1 MKNIYHILRQAVLV
15 LSVLSLVVGS
25 GGAIAQN
32 NWQQQQQQQQQ
43 RQQEENRRQQEQ
55 MRQQQQAQQQQDQM
69 RRQQEQAHLQQQ
81 QAQQQQEQMRRQQEE
96 SRRQSERFQE
106 DNRRREAQVEASR
119 RAMADEQRKREIQ
132 ADASRRAIEENRR
145 RDTVAAQTKN
155 DQEKQRQQLQNAQKA
170 QMAGKPAP
178 AGTPQTIA
186 NRASDR
192 MVFSNGDAK
201 LTRPLTPAEMKR
213 GFTGKVTE
221 DGRALVK
228 FQNRIFAVPAAR
240 LGITPRDTSTS
251 PAALATSWSPQ
262 KQSAI
267 NADIQKLA
275 SGASSGS
282 GTAAKGE
289 PVKVASVPT
298 QSRTDAT
305 RAARS
310 GGRGGG
316 GGGDEEPPANKA
328 QEGSAAAKGIAADAQ
343 FAQKTYGA
351 KFGMDGAFAGRSI
364 DDVAAALR
372 SGAMKPSEVPI
383 DYIVRDGRTII
394 LNTRSSQALEAAG
407 VARSEWNAVNRTGNA
422 AYEGRL
428 TDQLSRNPGGPFS
441 TARRSEGQ

>member
-1 MKNIYHILRQAVLV
+1 MKNIYGILRQTVMV
-15 LSVLSLVVGS
+15 LSVVSLMISS

-43 RQQEENRRQQEQ
+43 QRQQDQ
-55 MRQQQQAQQQQDQM
+55 MRQQQA
-69 RRQQEQAHLQQQ
+69 AQ
-81 QAQQQQEQMRRQQEE
+81 QAQ
-96 SRRQSERFQE
+96 
-106 DNRRREAQVEASR
+106 A
-119 RAMADEQRKREIQ
+119 Q
-132 ADASRRAIEENRR
+132 ADANRRAEEQRQRDAQVQANRR
-145 RDTVAAQTKN
+145 AEEQRQRDAEANRRAFTDRQHKEAFAAQTKN

-178 AGTPQTIA
+178 AGTPQAVA
-186 NRASDR
+186 NHAADR
-192 MVFSNGDAK
+192 MVFSNGVAK

-282 GTAAKGE
+282 GTTAKGE

-298 QSRTDAT
+298 QSRTDAA

-328 QEGSAAAKGIAADAQ
+328 QEGSVAAKGAARSDELSQAAAAADRGGLTA
-343 FAQKTYGA
+343 AGRALQKHGDREGSAFPAAKGNPLSVNQQGQHAVDDILTSPGSTTVTRNHARFGQVTEVRAPDGRGVRYGA
-351 KFGMDGAFAGRSI
+351 DGKFIGFMEPN
-364 DDVAAALR
+364 
-372 SGAMKPSEVPI
+372 K
-383 DYIVRDGRTII
+383 
-394 LNTRSSQALEAAG
+394 
-407 VARSEWNAVNRTGNA
+407 
-422 AYEGRL
+422 
-428 TDQLSRNPGGPFS
+428 
-441 TARRSEGQ
+441 

>member
-32 NWQQQQQQQQQ
+32 NWQQQQQQQQQQ

-106 DNRRREAQVEASR
+106 ENRRREAQAEASR

-132 ADASRRAIEENRR
+132 ADASRRVLEENRR
-145 RDTVAAQTKN
+145 RETVAAQTKN
-155 DQEKQRQQLQNAQKA
+155 DQEKQRQQFQNAQKA

-228 FQNRIFAVPAAR
+228 FQNRVFAVPAAR

-298 QSRTDAT
+298 PSPIDAT

-310 GGRGGG
+310 GGQ
-316 GGGDEEPPANKA
+316 EPPAKTTEGGSVAAKVVNKA
-328 QEGSAAAKGIAADAQ
+328 PDFVVSPGGTAFPVPKGATGPTPVVNPAGNQTGAAFTGGAGGANGQVSTMRIMNPAPAKGNIPGYPNGYIKYENSASPKPQGVDPYSG
-343 FAQKTYGA
+343 KTLPNSQSH
-351 KFGMDGAFAGRSI
+351 F
-364 DDVAAALR
+364 
-372 SGAMKPSEVPI
+372 PI
-383 DYIVRDGRTII
+383 D
-394 LNTRSSQALEAAG
+394 
-407 VARSEWNAVNRTGNA
+407 
-422 AYEGRL
+422 
-428 TDQLSRNPGGPFS
+428 
-441 TARRSEGQ
+441 

>member
-1 MKNIYHILRQAVLV
+1 
-15 LSVLSLVVGS
+15 
-25 GGAIAQN
+25 
-32 NWQQQQQQQQQ
+32 
-43 RQQEENRRQQEQ
+43 
-55 MRQQQQAQQQQDQM
+55 M
-69 RRQQEQAHLQQQ
+69 RRQQEQARLQQQ
-81 QAQQQQEQMRRQQEE
+81 QYQQQQEQARRVQ
-96 SRRQSERFQE
+96 
-106 DNRRREAQVEASR
+106 D
-119 RAMADEQRKREIQ
+119 
-132 ADASRRAIEENRR
+132 ENRR
-145 RDTVAAQTKN
+145 QAEASKRDLQAAQTKN
-155 DQEKQRQQLQNAQKA
+155 EQEKQRQQLQNAQKA

-192 MVFSNGDAK
+192 MVFSNGVAK

-282 GTAAKGE
+282 GTTAKGE

-298 QSRTDAT
+298 QSRTDAA

-328 QEGSAAAKGIAADAQ
+328 QEGSVAAKGAARSDELSQAAAAADRGGLTA
-343 FAQKTYGA
+343 AGRALQKHGDREGSAFPAAKGNPLSVNQQGQHAVDDILTSPGSTTVTRNHARFGQVTEVRAPDGRGVRYGA
-351 KFGMDGAFAGRSI
+351 DGKFIGFMEPN
-364 DDVAAALR
+364 
-372 SGAMKPSEVPI
+372 K
-383 DYIVRDGRTII
+383 
-394 LNTRSSQALEAAG
+394 
-407 VARSEWNAVNRTGNA
+407 
-422 AYEGRL
+422 
-428 TDQLSRNPGGPFS
+428 
-441 TARRSEGQ
+441 